1 MSGAGQTLYL
11 KIEQNCI
18 VYERSVRIEDI
29 AKLECTDMGIRRQV
43 KQMDFYRFRGDDK
56 KSFVQVFSVL
66 KVIELIHEKY
76 PELEITNLGVPDFV
90 IRFEPNPEKKAVQFL
105 KVALL
110 CVVLFFGAAFT
121 IMTFIQDVSA
131 DVVFDKFYQRVTGA
145 APSGITPLEIS
156 FCIGLA
162 VGIMVFYNHVGHKKI
177 TDDPTPIQVA
187 MRKYEQDVDTTYIET
202 SSRKGKSI
210 DVDE

>member
-1 MSGAGQTLYL
+1 MSASGQTLYL

-18 VYERSVRIEDI
+18 VQQRKVTLQDI
-29 AKLECTDMGIRRQV
+29 AKIECTDIGILRQV
-43 KQMDFYRFRGDDK
+43 KQMDFYYFSSSDK
-56 KSFVQVFSVL
+56 KDMVQVFSIL
-66 KVIELIHEKY
+66 KVIQKIHEKY
-76 PELEITNLGVPDFV
+76 PNLEVENLGEADFV
-90 IRFEPNPEKKAVQFL
+90 IRYVPNPEKKGLQYA
-105 KVALL
+105 KVAVL
-110 CVVLFFGAAFT
+110 CAILFFGSAFT
-121 IMTFIQDVSA
+121 IMTFIEDVSVT
-131 DVVFDKFYQRVTGA
+131 DVFNKFYIRVTGRQSA
-145 APSGITPLEIS
+145 GVTPLEVS

-162 VGIMVFYNHVGHKKI
+162 AGIMVFYNHIGHKKI